1 MKTISRM
8 CMAASALALAGC
20 SALPGANL
28 GGTFTAEP
36 YLGTSIQGE
45 DFNSALAREYQA
57 LAARSATK
65 DVNWLDATAY
75 IEKSKAAAAG
85 GVAPW
90 SPADLGVSAE
100 GYEETVSVINANAA
114 MRPAECAKAQAY
126 WDQYLESLYEGANA
140 CISVEDAKAMFD
152 EALAACRG
160 VMGDFVVYFGFDR
173 SDITPAAHEVIHDV
187 MGALQG
193 YSAPLVSLVG
203 HTDTMG
209 SVEYNQGL
217 SERRAES
224 AARYLAVRGV
234 TRRIATAG
242 LGEREPL
249 ASNDTEGGRQLNR
262 RIEVAIYAS
271 TALQEQARQQAA
283 GR

>member
-20 SALPGANL
+20 TALPGANL
-28 GGTFTAEP
+28 GGTFSAEP
-36 YLGTSIQGE
+36 YLGRSIQGE

-90 SPADLGVSAE
+90 SPAELGVSAE
-100 GYEETVSVINANAA
+100 GYEETVSVINANASV
-114 MRPAECAKAQAY
+114 RPAECAKAQAY
-126 WDQYLESLYEGANA
+126 WDQYLESLSEGANA
-140 CISVEDAKAMFD
+140 CISVEDARAMFE

-173 SDITPAAHEVIHDV
+173 HNINAAAHEVIHDV
-187 MGALQG
+187 MGALRN
-193 YSAPLVSLVG
+193 YAAPLVSLVG
-203 HTDTMG
+203 HTDTVA
-209 SVEYNQGL
+209 SVEYNQRL
-217 SERRAES
+217 SERRADAVEDS
-224 AARYLAVRGV
+224 ILAHGRARGINTGTITKSGRSELDLAVETADGV
-234 TRRIATAG
+234 
-242 LGEREPL
+242 REP
-249 ASNDTEGGRQLNR
+249 RNR
-262 RIEVAIYAS
+262 RVTIAIS
-271 TALQEQARQQAA
+271 E
-283 GR
+283 